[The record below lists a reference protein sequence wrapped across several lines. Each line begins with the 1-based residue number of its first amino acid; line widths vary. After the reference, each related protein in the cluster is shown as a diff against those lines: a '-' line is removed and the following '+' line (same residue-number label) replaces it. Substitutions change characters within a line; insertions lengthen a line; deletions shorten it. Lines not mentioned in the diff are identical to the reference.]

1 MVYAGCAADREV
13 ARKRDLFFPPGLVG
27 GGGGR
32 ARRMVKPNVVL
43 SSYETVLKDQ
53 MLLKVRTIS
62 CISFHV
68 SSSLYPSNS
77 QASLVLALL
86 GGAGRPAG
94 QGQSTGRRQVEP
106 RRLRNPWQPLST
118 PWPLPAAPAGH

>member
-13 ARKRDLFFPPGLVG
+13 ARKRDLFFPPGLVA

-53 MLLKVRTIS
+53 MLLKVRTVS

-68 SSSLYPSNS
+68 SSSLYPSIYH
-77 QASLVLALL
+77 ASLMSSLVYLPSWVTPAVRLAR
-86 GGAGRPAG
+86 GRARAGAR
-94 QGQSTGRRQVEP
+94 SIR
-106 RRLRNPWQPLST
+106 
-118 PWPLPAAPAGH
+118 APHAIPGNL